1 METINEVLE
10 SLLSQ
15 LDKQI
20 KVSELDET
28 DMLKTVTL
36 LDSMLLNNTLT
47 AEPSEQ
53 EKLKQAY
60 ESYLVWAE
68 KFINYCATEK
78 QRVADELVLLQRRK
92 NAKEHYQR

>member
-1 METINEVLE
+1 METINEDLE
-10 SLLSQ
+10 SLLNQ

-28 DMLKTVTL
+28 DMLKTVAL
-36 LDSMLLNNTLT
+36 LDSMLLNNTLSADAT
-47 AEPSEQ
+47 EQ

-60 ESYLVWAE
+60 ESYLVWVE
-68 KFINYCATEK
+68 RFINDCAAEK

>member
-1 METINEVLE
+1 METINEDLE

-20 KVSELDET
+20 NASELDET
-28 DMLKTVTL
+28 DMLKMVAQLDAL
-36 LDSMLLNNTLT
+36 LLSNALAPDAAELSRLT
-47 AEPSEQ
+47 R
-53 EKLKQAY
+53 AY
-60 ESYLVWAE
+60 ETYLVWAK
-68 KFINYCATEK
+68 KFIDCCAAEK